1 MANVCILHKLKSFS
15 GDSIDSDKMIMAAFS
30 TAPMFLLESSH
41 TNNMFLDCIG
51 NLHFLETDAEV
62 DVVPVRVSEAEPV
75 AAVPLLPHGELL
87 AVLVL
92 AAPPAK

>member
-1 MANVCILHKLKSFS
+1 MN
-15 GDSIDSDKMIMAAFS
+15 MAAFS
-30 TAPMFLLESSH
+30 TAPMFLLESSQ

-51 NLHFLETDAEV
+51 IGWNLHFLKTDAEV
-62 DVVPVRVSEAEPV
+62 NVVPVRVSEAEPV
-75 AAVPLLPHGELL
+75 AAVSLLPDGELL

>member
-1 MANVCILHKLKSFS
+1 
-15 GDSIDSDKMIMAAFS
+15 
-30 TAPMFLLESSH
+30 
-41 TNNMFLDCIG
+41 MFLDCIG
-51 NLHFLETDAEV
+51 NLHFLETDPEV

>member
-1 MANVCILHKLKSFS
+1 
-15 GDSIDSDKMIMAAFS
+15 MAAFL
-30 TAPMFLLESSH
+30 TAPMFLLDSSH

-75 AAVPLLPHGELL
+75 AAVPLLPDGELL

-92 AAPPAK
+92 AAPPAKWGSYHYHLITLTLIKR